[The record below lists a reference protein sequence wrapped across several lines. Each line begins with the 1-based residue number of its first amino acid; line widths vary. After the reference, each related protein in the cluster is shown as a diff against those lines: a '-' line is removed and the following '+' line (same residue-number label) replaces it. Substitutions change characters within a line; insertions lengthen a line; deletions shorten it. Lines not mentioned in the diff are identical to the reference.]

1 MLLPARDWLKAQEAL
16 RDMNPLSKVVM
27 LHSDNSS
34 TSDCVCASRKRGHFR
49 LHNVR
54 DRFTWSLPSSPFGSA
69 ALCLLRVWIKPSR
82 ERDCSLSP
90 IRPPGGSGAHS
101 QAACSQRTGKDLQ
114 KLLRRGNRPG
124 DPRIRNHLQ
133 SSCPFSDNGRTVF

>member
-1 MLLPARDWLKAQEAL
+1 M
-16 RDMNPLSKVVM
+16 
-27 LHSDNSS
+27 
-34 TSDCVCASRKRGHFR
+34 CASRKRGHFR

-54 DRFTWSLPSSPFGSA
+54 DQFTWSLPSSPFGSA

-101 QAACSQRTGKDLQ
+101 QAACSQRSGKDLQ
-114 KLLRRGNRPG
+114 KLLRWGNRPG

-133 SSCPFSDNGRTVF
+133 SILSLLREWENCVLTSNQSVSIFTQKLPNLNSLIIILFRTITLISLA

>member
-1 MLLPARDWLKAQEAL
+1 MLLLARDWLKAQEAL
-16 RDMNPLSKVVM
+16 RDMNPLNKVVM

-34 TSDCVCASRKRGHFR
+34 TSDRVCDTEKGAFQAPQCQR
-49 LHNVR
+49 LVYVVPPF
-54 DRFTWSLPSSPFGSA
+54 FTFWLSGSV
-69 ALCLLRVWIKPSR
+69 CSVWIKPGR

-90 IRPPGGSGAHS
+90 TRPPGGSGAHS

-133 SSCPFSDNGRTVF
+133 SILSLLR